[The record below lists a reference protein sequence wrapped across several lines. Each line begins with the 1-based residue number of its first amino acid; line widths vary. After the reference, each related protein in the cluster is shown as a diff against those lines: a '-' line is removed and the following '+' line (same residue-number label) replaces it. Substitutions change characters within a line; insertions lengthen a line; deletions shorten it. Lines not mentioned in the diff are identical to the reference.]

1 MTAATLVQLLVDGLL
16 LGGVL
21 ALSALGFNVIFGVM
35 RVVNLAHGDFVVLA
49 ALVCAWC
56 YATWGIHPLVML
68 PVTIALGFV
77 LGALVHRFLLRRL
90 PSDLAGSEASSLT
103 LTFGVAYFMAG
114 AGLAIFGGEFRSV
127 PVLTGA
133 FQLGPIS
140 VGEAKLLAF
149 GTALVLA
156 ALLGAIMRYTAL
168 GRAIRATSQNVD
180 GALACG
186 VDADRV
192 RTLSFAL
199 GSGVACASGT
209 LLALIYTLNPQMG
222 VGFTISAFA
231 VVAIGG
237 LGSYTGAIVGA
248 LLLGCATS
256 FTSYFAGA
264 KIAEAAPYI
273 AFILVLLFLPAGIM
287 GRRTA

>member
-1 MTAATLVQLLVDGLL
+1 
-16 LGGVL
+16 
-21 ALSALGFNVIFGVM
+21 
-35 RVVNLAHGDFVVLA
+35 
-49 ALVCAWC
+49 
-56 YATWGIHPLVML
+56 
-68 PVTIALGFV
+68 
-77 LGALVHRFLLRRL
+77 
-90 PSDLAGSEASSLT
+90 
-103 LTFGVAYFMAG
+103 MAG

-140 VGEAKLLAF
+140 VAEAKLLAF
-149 GTALVLA
+149 GAALVLA
-156 ALLGAIMRYTAL
+156 VLLGAIMRYTPL

-199 GSGVACASGT
+199 GSAVACASGT

-222 VGFTISAFA
+222 VGFTITAFA

-237 LGSYTGAIVGA
+237 LGNYTGAIVGA

-287 GRRTA
+287 GRRTV

>member
-1 MTAATLVQLLVDGLL
+1 MSAATLVQLLVDGLL

-35 RVVNLAHGDFVVLA
+35 RIVNLAHGDFVVIA
-49 ALVCAWC
+49 ALICAFA
-56 YATWGIHPLVML
+56 YAKWGVNPILLL
-68 PVTIALGFV
+68 PVTIVFGFV
-77 LGALVHRFLLRRL
+77 LGAIVQRFLLRRL
-90 PSDLAGSEASSLT
+90 PTELASSEASSLT
-103 LTFGVAYFMAG
+103 LTFGLSYFLAG
-114 AGLAIFGGEFRSV
+114 AALAIFGGEFRSV
-127 PVLTGA
+127 PALTGA

-140 VGEAKLLAF
+140 IAQARLLAF
-149 GTALVLA
+149 A
-156 ALLGAIMRYTAL
+156 AAIAIAVLLGAVMRWTVL
-168 GRAIRATSQNVD
+168 GRAIRATSQNPD

-192 RTLSFAL
+192 KTLSFAL
-199 GSGVACASGT
+199 GSAVACAAGT

-237 LGSYTGAIVGA
+237 LGNYTGAIVGA
-248 LLLGCATS
+248 LLLGCVTS

-264 KIAEAAPYI
+264 KIAEAAPYV
-273 AFILVLLFLPAGIM
+273 AFVAVLLFLPAGIM